1 LEIAEYER
9 GRYKAF
15 PKGVWTGD
23 FMNNDSMNSLT
34 CQVYYQFGILSNAR
48 KALIVLKIKDKE
60 HSLVKVRGA
69 SNLLAA

>member
-1 LEIAEYER
+1 
-9 GRYKAF
+9 
-15 PKGVWTGD
+15 
-23 FMNNDSMNSLT
+23 MNNDRMNSLT

-48 KALIVLKIKDKE
+48 EDLIVLKIKDKE